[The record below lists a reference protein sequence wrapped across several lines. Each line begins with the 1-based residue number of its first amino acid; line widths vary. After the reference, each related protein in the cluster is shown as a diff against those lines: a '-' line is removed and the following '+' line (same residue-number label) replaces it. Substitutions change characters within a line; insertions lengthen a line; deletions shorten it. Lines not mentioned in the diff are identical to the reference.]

1 MKVISGKI
9 KDVEHLIETKMDQF
23 KNMDLKELIPLIKKI
38 AEGRIE
44 MDKLKTSITNKP
56 SPAQTPKYLDR
67 HTKPFG
73 FKPKISTNSEGKGVR
88 IISIAPNSTKA
99 TY

>member
-44 MDKLKTSITNKP
+44 MDKLKTSITNIEHDAEMMKM
-56 SPAQTPKYLDR
+56 SLGEMDV
-67 HTKPFG
+67 
-73 FKPKISTNSEGKGVR
+73 ISKLESHSELALQHR
-88 IISIAPNSTKA
+88 D
-99 TY
+99 